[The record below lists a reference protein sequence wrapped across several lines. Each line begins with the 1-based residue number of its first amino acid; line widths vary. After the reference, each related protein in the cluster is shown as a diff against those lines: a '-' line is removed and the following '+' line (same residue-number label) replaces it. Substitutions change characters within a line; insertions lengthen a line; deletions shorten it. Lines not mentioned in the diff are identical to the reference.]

1 MHSEGF
7 YSLYME
13 CDTQNGVAD
22 IESIYTMNQSFES
35 KKNKTHPSSLTVRL
49 LGLGDILSRSELAL
63 PTLNGY
69 RNRFSFLFSSIYV
82 HPMVFPHCFAQRERE
97 SKTIFGIY
105 VHLVRIY
112 IQE

>member
-1 MHSEGF
+1 MHSKGF

-22 IESIYTMNQSFES
+22 IESIFTMNQFFES
-35 KKNKTHPSSLTVRL
+35 EKNKTHTSSLTVRL
-49 LGLGDILSRSELAL
+49 LGLGDILSCSELAL

-82 HPMVFPHCFAQRERE
+82 YPMVFPHFFAQRNRVKPYSAYIAE
-97 SKTIFGIY
+97 SSSC
-105 VHLVRIY
+105 
-112 IQE
+112 